1 MSQIFT
7 LAELAE
13 YLNADIVGDAT
24 FKIHGLAAL
33 SAAGPDDLSFI
44 TNANYLKSL
53 EVSSVGALI
62 VTDALADHFS
72 GHKLIVPN
80 PYLAFAII
88 SKLFDKSVSQA
99 QGVHPSAVIGENCQI
114 GERVSIGAHCVIG
127 NNVVLGDDVQIGPG
141 TCIGDDCI
149 IGARTKTS
157 ANVSIYRGV
166 TIGDDC
172 LFHSSCVIGADGFGF
187 APSPTGW
194 VKIHQLGG
202 VVIGNKVE
210 IGANTCI
217 DRGALDDTVIGDGVI
232 IDNLVQ
238 IAHNCRIG
246 KYTAI
251 AGHTGIAGSTTIG
264 ERCTIAGAVGI
275 VGHIEI
281 ANDVHIQARAMV
293 SHSIKEAGSYSSG
306 TPVSTTRE
314 WRKNA
319 ARFRQLDALAT
330 RLIKLER
337 KLSAE

>member
-1 MSQIFT
+1 MSSTFT
-7 LAELAE
+7 LAELASH
-13 YLNADIVGDAT
+13 LNADIVGDSA
-24 FKIHGLAAL
+24 FEVHGLAAL
-33 SAAGPDDLSFI
+33 SAAGPRDLSFI
-44 TNANYLKSL
+44 TNANYLKALS
-53 EVSSVGALI
+53 VSKVGALI
-62 VTDALADHFS
+62 VTPALAEHFD

-88 SKLFDKSVSQA
+88 SKFFDKPSSQDV
-99 QGVHPSAVIGENCQI
+99 GIHPTAVIGENCQI
-114 GERVSIGAHCVIG
+114 GDGVSVGAHCVIG
-127 NNVVLGDDVQIGPG
+127 SNVVLGDNVQLGPG
-141 TCIGDDCI
+141 TSIGDDCI
-149 IGARTKTS
+149 LGARTRTS

-166 TIGDDC
+166 TIGTDC

-217 DRGALDDTVIGDGVI
+217 DRGALDDTVIEDGVI

-246 KYTAI
+246 KNTAI

-281 ANDVHIQARAMV
+281 ADDVHIQARAMV
-293 SHSIKEAGSYSSG
+293 SHSIKEPGSYSSG

-319 ARFRQLDALAT
+319 ARFRQLDSLAS